1 MCSST
6 RLRATRSSAGVSRP
20 PPIGAARALIT
31 ALSSSSNPANTT
43 ERESSVWRVPLT
55 EGRRPEKEAA
65 AAERTGSG
73 RSSAWTETN
82 KWKDSGS
89 SSIWPCKSVT
99 LLFKTRT
106 LYTERF
112 ESRYLEG
119 KDLSLSL
126 DEASIYKVLLSVE
139 VQLKDSRSWAEE
151 AKLGEEVSVDVKR
164 ISNVGEINLH
174 LDKVWKK

>member
-1 MCSST
+1 M
-6 RLRATRSSAGVSRP
+6 
-20 PPIGAARALIT
+20 
-31 ALSSSSNPANTT
+31 
-43 ERESSVWRVPLT
+43 
-55 EGRRPEKEAA
+55 
-65 AAERTGSG
+65 
-73 RSSAWTETN
+73 
-82 KWKDSGS
+82 
-89 SSIWPCKSVT
+89 
-99 LLFKTRT
+99 
-106 LYTERF
+106 YTERF